1 MAGLGHIIDISSGE
15 RMSIGIQSGEGL
27 TNSTGLAGIDA
38 TGVGIQNTPTAAP
51 IHNQQN
57 LADDWLKPDLQA
69 PLYITPWG
77 EFNVGPTDWASNLRG
92 AYAKTQIATEAGKK
106 APSHM
111 SYLGGVNKKGVD
123 PHAGMVRIPGVGMGG
138 FSDGEWVT
146 PPSNITGA
154 TYTGEVMGRPMF
166 SGATK
171 RTPVQANLSFKDPN
185 QQRYIDGLSATVD
198 NGAIPNVRPTA
209 PQNGFQWVNRSQ
221 VPPDHDGANVA
232 ALNNANVGAE
242 QLQAIADKYGV
253 SIDEVQN
260 VYSKYNR
267 ARQDIIDPVGANWQN
282 IKAAPFYKD
291 LEAGIRQY
299 TNYQPTK
306 KERAG
311 QWGGYNLGT
320 QVNFDTLR
328 AMNPTAAL
336 SPEYF
341 ALHSPN
347 DANGRNPYRL
357 TDAYDYLDN
366 GKTLAQSTQAERDK
380 AQSAYAHQMDLLD
393 NTVANGG
400 PFDYKREYINAG
412 GKKPKGY
419 NWRPDGMSKKGYNE
433 ALDISQ
439 NYLQHATNGEKNYHD
454 VGYSDATAARALFEK
469 KKVKK
474 GFLGKLGPLA
484 ALASF
489 IPGPIGIAARVLGA
503 ANSAVSGN
511 PLGAITSALGFLPGV
526 NGTGLNAIGAG
537 AGKLA
542 GGISSALDMG
552 KFGDIAGKAIV
563 GGGLGALSGAA
574 SGHALEGAISGIASP
589 AISGAASSAGFSP
602 GASALIG
609 SGATGIGNMAYNYN
623 KSKQVYEAAMRK
635 QKIAQQQKMAAA
647 AAAAKG

>member
-51 IHNQQN
+51 IHEQQN

-77 EFNVGPTDWASNLRG
+77 EFNVGPTDWASNLHG
-92 AYAKTQIATEAGKK
+92 AYDKTRIATEAGQK

-111 SYLGGVNKKGVD
+111 TFLGGVNKKGVD

-198 NGAIPNVRPTA
+198 N
-209 PQNGFQWVNRSQ
+209 
-221 VPPDHDGANVA
+221 ANVA

-347 DANGRNPYRL
+347 DANWRNPYRL

-419 NWRPDGMSKKGYNE
+419 NWRSDGMSKKGYNE

-589 AISGAASSAGFSP
+589 VISGAASSAGFSP

-647 AAAAKG
+647 AAKG

>member
-1 MAGLGHIIDISSGE
+1 MAGLGHIIDIGSGE
-15 RMSIGIQSGEGL
+15 CMSIGIQSGEGL

-51 IHNQQN
+51 IRDQQN

-92 AYAKTQIATEAGKK
+92 AYDKTRIASAAGSYVSYQA
-106 APSHM
+106 AP
-111 SYLGGVNKKGVD
+111 LGGVNKKG
-123 PHAGMVRIPGVGMGG
+123 
-138 FSDGEWVT
+138 EWVP
-146 PPSNITGA
+146 PPSNITG
-154 TYTGEVMGRPMF
+154 GVMGRPMF

-171 RTPVQANLSFKDPN
+171 RTPVQVNLSFKDPN
-185 QQRYIDGLSATVD
+185 QQRYIDGLSAIVD
-198 NGAIPNVRPTA
+198 NGAIPNVRPAA
-209 PQNGFQWVNRSQ
+209 PQNGFQWVNRRQ
-221 VPPDHDGANVA
+221 VPPDHDGTNVA

-366 GKTLAQSTQAERDK
+366 GKTLEQSTQAERDK
-380 AQSAYAHQMDLLD
+380 AQSAYAHHMDLLD